1 VGTAKYL
8 LGKLGQLLLTLLF
21 VLTIAFLMFR
31 VWMPGDPVKT
41 YARSTGSKFT
51 NAQLE
56 EIRQEWGLDKPLF
69 PDQYLDFMKGS
80 LTFNFGFSTVL
91 QPGVPVSTL
100 FWERMGKSFI
110 LIATSTIASIVIG
123 VWLGIKGGW
132 KRRGALDNTSMT
144 TSMVLYAMP
153 EFVLGMILLLLLSN
167 AVHLFPSGGYQTFG
181 VTYTGVDHYVD
192 VAKHMA
198 LPWLTLT
205 LAYLGEF
212 YLVMRSSLLDVLGE
226 EYISLARAKGV
237 REKFVLRR
245 HAVPNALLP
254 TITLVALSFG
264 FILGGVLTV
273 ELVFSY
279 PGVGK
284 LSVDALDA
292 RDMPMLQATF
302 IISVLAVLIANL
314 VADLLYGYLDP
325 RVRRA

>member
-1 VGTAKYL
+1 VGTQRYL
-8 LGKLGQLLLTLLF
+8 LSKVGQLLLTLLF
-21 VLTIAFLMFR
+21 VLTIAFFMFR

-41 YARSTGSKFT
+41 FVRSTGSHYSKEQQD
-51 NAQLE
+51 A
-56 EIRQEWGLDKPLF
+56 IRHEWGLDRPLF
-69 PDQYLDFMKGS
+69 PDQYVDFMLGS
-80 LTFNFGFSTVL
+80 LTFHFGFSTVL
-91 QPGVPVSTL
+91 QPGVPVSSL
-100 FWERMGKSFI
+100 FWEKMGKSAI
-110 LIATSTIASIVIG
+110 LIPTSTIASIVIG
-123 VWLGIKGGW
+123 VYIGIKGGW
-132 KRRGALDNTSMT
+132 KRRGALDNSSMAS
-144 TSMVLYAMP
+144 SMVLYAMP
-153 EFVLGMILLLLLSN
+153 EFVLGMILLLLFSN
-167 AVHLFPSGGYQTFG
+167 VVHFFPSGGYESYA
-181 VTYTGVDHYVD
+181 VHYTGVDRYID
-192 VAKHMA
+192 IGRHMA

-205 LAYLGEF
+205 LTYLGEF

-284 LSVDALDA
+284 LSADALTA

-302 IISVLAVLIANL
+302 IISVIAVLVANL
-314 VADLLYGYLDP
+314 IADLLYAYLDP

>member
-1 VGTAKYL
+1 MGTQRYL
-8 LGKLGQLLLTLLF
+8 LSKVGQLILTLLF
-21 VLTIAFLMFR
+21 VLTIAFFMFR

-41 YARSTGSKFT
+41 FVRSTGSHYSQEQQD
-51 NAQLE
+51 A
-56 EIRQEWGLDKPLF
+56 IRHDWGLDQPLF
-69 PDQYLDFMKGS
+69 PDQYLDFMKQS
-80 LTFNFGFSTVL
+80 LTFQFGFSTVL
-91 QPGVPVSTL
+91 QPGVPVSSL
-100 FWERMGKSFI
+100 FWEKMGKSAM
-110 LIATSTIASIVIG
+110 LIVTSTIASIVIG
-123 VWLGIKGGW
+123 VYLGIKGGW
-132 KRRGALDNTSMT
+132 KRRGALDNSSMA

-153 EFVLGMILLLLLSN
+153 EFVLGMILLLLFSN
-167 AVHLFPSGGYQTFG
+167 VVHFFPSGGYESYAIA
-181 VTYTGVDHYVD
+181 YTGVDHYID
-192 VAKHMA
+192 IARHMA

-284 LSVDALDA
+284 LSVDALTA

-302 IISVLAVLIANL
+302 IISVIAVLVANL
-314 VADLLYGYLDP
+314 IADLLYAYLDP

>member
-1 VGTAKYL
+1 MGTQRYL
-8 LGKLGQLLLTLLF
+8 LSKVGQLLLTLLF
-21 VLTIAFLMFR
+21 VLTIAFFMFR

-41 YARSTGSKFT
+41 FVRSTGSHYSKEQQD
-51 NAQLE
+51 A
-56 EIRQEWGLDKPLF
+56 IRHEWGLDRPLF
-69 PDQYLDFMKGS
+69 PDQYVDFMLGS
-80 LTFNFGFSTVL
+80 LTFHFGFSTVL
-91 QPGVPVSTL
+91 QPGVPVSSL
-100 FWERMGKSFI
+100 FWEKMGKSAI
-110 LIATSTIASIVIG
+110 LITTSTIASIVIG
-123 VWLGIKGGW
+123 VYLGIKGGW
-132 KRRGALDNTSMT
+132 KRRGALDNSSMAS
-144 TSMVLYAMP
+144 SMVLYAMP
-153 EFVLGMILLLLLSN
+153 EFVLGMILLLLFSN
-167 AVHLFPSGGYQTFG
+167 VVHFFPSGGYESYA
-181 VTYTGVDHYVD
+181 VHYTGVDRYID
-192 VAKHMA
+192 IGRHMA

-284 LSVDALDA
+284 LSVDALTA

-302 IISVLAVLIANL
+302 IISVIAVLVANL
-314 VADLLYGYLDP
+314 IADLLYAYLDP